1 MENHPLEQS
10 SSGRNSQSTGML
22 APTCNLSACSHD
34 HSIRIGLL
42 LKLPSFH
49 CKTDYHSDGDTY
61 CQ

>member
-1 MENHPLEQS
+1 MENHLHEQS
-10 SSGRNSQSTGML
+10 SFGQNSQSSGML
-22 APTCNLSACSHD
+22 ALTCSLTACSHD
-34 HSIRIGLL
+34 HSTRIGLL